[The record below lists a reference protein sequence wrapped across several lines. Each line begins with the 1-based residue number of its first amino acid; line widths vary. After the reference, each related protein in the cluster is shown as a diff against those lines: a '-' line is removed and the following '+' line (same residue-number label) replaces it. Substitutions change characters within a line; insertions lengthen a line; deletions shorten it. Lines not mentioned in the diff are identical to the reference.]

1 MRRAGLVHVLRERLL
16 GEGGVRA
23 ADEDGVQGVVARHGL
38 AEARKALHQAGEV
51 RVRHAG
57 AARVERDVAG
67 PARWVGPDGRGA
79 RVRQRHRGGVR
90 ARSGWAPL
98 YGIYFLK
105 TACQCAL
112 TPS

>member
-57 AARVERDVAG
+57 APRVERD
-67 PARWVGPDGRGA
+67 ARCRARGVGPDLSLI
-79 RVRQRHRGGVR
+79 H
-90 ARSGWAPL
+90 
-98 YGIYFLK
+98 I
-105 TACQCAL
+105 
-112 TPS
+112 